1 MSKVVVLGVEG
12 EDGFWLADFE
22 AGTLTKIDDTADG
35 AFAFAARSR
44 QSGEPLVR
52 GVKFAIVTN
61 NGEDPA
67 GGHVD
72 RGLSRKPL
80 IQGLDYAVAADNGDD
95 VAGGLFD
102 RGLYGKPVVNGV
114 DVALVVGN
122 GDDVA
127 GGHYDHGRTAHAAT
141 KGVDVAVMVDTGE
154 HLSSGHFDRGPVLH
168 GIDVA
173 IMANN
178 SNASGGFMD
187 RGPE

>member
-22 AGTLTKIDDTADG
+22 AGTLTKIDDAAED

-67 GGHVD
+67 SGHVD
-72 RGLSRKPL
+72 RGVSRKPL
-80 IQGLDYAVAADNGDD
+80 IQGLDFAVATDSGRDM
-95 VAGGLFD
+95 
-102 RGLYGKPVVNGV
+102 
-114 DVALVVGN
+114 
-122 GDDVA
+122 A
-127 GGHYDHGRTAHAAT
+127 GGHYDHGRTAQAV
-141 KGVDVAVMVDTGE
+141 KGVDVAVMVDAGDN
-154 HLSSGHFDRGPVLH
+154 LSSGHFDRGPVMR

-173 IMANN
+173 IIA
-178 SNASGGFMD
+178 SNGGPSGGFMD